1 LEERAE
7 KSRSGHADVEFS
19 ICCQKGFVDLPLLKK
34 PPALLVSLL
43 NGTEPRSKH
52 YLKNARAYNS
62 MFAFTSLGGKVFTK
76 LNNGSGPPQFTL
88 HGQNYHR
95 IGSLLRENGSTPKFA
110 QLYIYDTQNEIHNRT
125 QVFK

>member
-7 KSRSGHADVEFS
+7 KSRPGHADVEFS

-52 YLKNARAYNS
+52 YLKNARAYNI
-62 MFAFTSLGGKVFTK
+62 MFAFTFTWRQ
-76 LNNGSGPPQFTL
+76 GF
-88 HGQNYHR
+88 
-95 IGSLLRENGSTPKFA
+95 F
-110 QLYIYDTQNEIHNRT
+110 
-125 QVFK
+125 